1 MHAHIH
7 TQIHIYTHRV
17 IDSNRYNCQRDW
29 QIQTDSNRSG
39 REIRSRNQGYT
50 HIGKSII
57 DWFVVFCTDG
67 SSILRTR
74 GLLNM
79 SFRNILRKC
88 MDKTRQIIG
97 HALKRWTRSNTWRH
111 DDEARQVIV
120 GKQWEEHW
128 RKCARQRSAKG
139 LEDDEVRIGKAGTLE
154 AETFGYLA
162 AGQPAGEQPSDV
174 CREQIVVCCLREKTL
189 LSRVQ
194 SAAVASVLERRFA
207 LLVSR
212 PDQMS
217 TCIQFR
223 NFLIKLIRDLFFP
236 LSLDSACTC
245 RGQSWTKSEKLKGQR
260 F

>member
-1 MHAHIH
+1 
-7 TQIHIYTHRV
+7 
-17 IDSNRYNCQRDW
+17 
-29 QIQTDSNRSG
+29 
-39 REIRSRNQGYT
+39 
-50 HIGKSII
+50 
-57 DWFVVFCTDG
+57 
-67 SSILRTR
+67 
-74 GLLNM
+74 M

-88 MDKTRQIIG
+88 MDKTLQIIG

-139 LEDDEVRIGKAGTLE
+139 VEDDEVRIGKAGTLE

-174 CREQIVVCCLREKTL
+174 CREHIVVCCLRERTL

-194 SAAVASVLERRFA
+194 CCCCCGFRVERRFA
-207 LLVSR
+207 LSVSR

-223 NFLIKLIRDLFFP
+223 NFLIKLIRHLFFP
-236 LSLDSACTC
+236 LSLDSACTNC
-245 RGQSWTKSEKLKGQR
+245 RWHRAERNLGWKISTFFLCRSLFDWKIIFNGDIYIVFKIRLFSGNYL
-260 F
+260 

>member
-1 MHAHIH
+1 
-7 TQIHIYTHRV
+7 
-17 IDSNRYNCQRDW
+17 
-29 QIQTDSNRSG
+29 
-39 REIRSRNQGYT
+39 
-50 HIGKSII
+50 
-57 DWFVVFCTDG
+57 
-67 SSILRTR
+67 
-74 GLLNM
+74 M

-97 HALKRWTRSNTWRH
+97 HALKRWTRSSTWRH

-139 LEDDEVRIGKAGTLE
+139 PEDDEVRIGKAGTLE

-174 CREQIVVCCLREKTL
+174 CREQIVVCCLRERTL

-194 SAAVASVLERRFA
+194 SAAVASIVGKAFFA

-223 NFLIKLIRDLFFP
+223 NFLIKLIR
-236 LSLDSACTC
+236 
-245 RGQSWTKSEKLKGQR
+245 
-260 F
+260 